1 MDTRWSSSSW
11 WVADAPFLG
20 PSSCSIENGCSM
32 ELDDDDDWLDAGVG
46 VSGGRMPLDPEGAG
60 SSTVMVIV
68 IFGFAWLWCGGRSC
82 GRAACTAHSH
92 AKPRAA
98 SKQQSNVCPST
109 FDEPPSPS
117 VRRRRSTAIDG
128 DAPSL
133 SVDRRRISLC
143 PMSSVRRYCTMVIRR
158 CYDTSPHW
166 SARVADTDTKTLEA
180 LH

>member
-1 MDTRWSSSSW
+1 
-11 WVADAPFLG
+11 
-20 PSSCSIENGCSM
+20 M

-98 SKQQSNVCPST
+98 SKQQAT
-109 FDEPPSPS
+109 S
-117 VRRRRSTAIDG
+117 VRRRLMSLRLR
-128 DAPSL
+128 L
-133 SVDRRRISLC
+133 SVDGDLRR
-143 PMSSVRRYCTMVIRR
+143 
-158 CYDTSPHW
+158 
-166 SARVADTDTKTLEA
+166 
-180 LH
+180 